1 MRSNIAYSRFFLLYL
16 LLQALI
22 EFSLVGLR
30 CSRVVTQSH
39 DAKTFVTLDRLELT
53 DLLQSED
60 SPFRI
65 MVSSSNTANANG
77 GFFSSFV
84 GVVPALSWESHK
96 MLVSDWGFQLSSSM
110 ETLREAIGYACAPDK
125 FADHS
130 SVQACD
136 FVFRNLSHGNG
147 ISYIE
152 LSLSH
157 LTAQWNPST
166 VIALQRFLG
175 RMKKF
180 TTNIL
185 TTSAADKNVE
195 IASSNSSKAPESA
208 DVIFS
213 VKADIQS
220 ISIYLSKYAPYCQSQ
235 VSRQQHSPLITI
247 FSFGFP
253 QQTKNIN
260 KDVFWIPK

>member
-1 MRSNIAYSRFFLLYL
+1 MYL

-30 CSRVVTQSH
+30 CSRVTQSH
-39 DAKTFVTLDRLELT
+39 DVKTFVTLYRLELT

-65 MVSSSNTANANG
+65 MVSSSNTASANG

-96 MLVSDWGFQLSSSM
+96 MVVSDWGFQLSSSM
-110 ETLREAIGYACAPDK
+110 ETLREAIGYTCAPDK

-185 TTSAADKNVE
+185 TTSAADKNVD
-195 IASSNSSKAPESA
+195 IASSNTTVISESA

-220 ISIYLSKYAPYCQSQ
+220 ISIYLSKYAYCQSQ

-247 FSFGFP
+247 FSFDFH